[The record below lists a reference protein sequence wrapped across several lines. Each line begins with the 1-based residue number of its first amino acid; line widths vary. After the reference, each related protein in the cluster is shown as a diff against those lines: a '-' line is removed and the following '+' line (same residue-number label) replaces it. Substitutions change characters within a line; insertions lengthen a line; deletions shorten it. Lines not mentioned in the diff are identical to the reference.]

1 VSVFGDIDIPTHD
14 SQREDLDVWRLKPLV
29 SPHCDDNR
37 QDIFTRCRLGSLPHL
52 YHRVRVGGFRRAADQ
67 DLRFLSLSCQGPG
80 QVECTAGF
88 VSSQSPSEKAM
99 VALGR

>member
-1 VSVFGDIDIPTHD
+1 MIID
-14 SQREDLDVWRLKPLV
+14 R
-29 SPHCDDNR
+29 
-37 QDIFTRCRLGSLPHL
+37 IFTRCRLGSLPHL
-52 YHRVRVGGFRRAADQ
+52 YHRVRVGDFRRAADR